1 LADDVLPPFSAR
13 NRGAHAQID
22 NECPE
27 TTRIGLL
34 HLVHRLVELRY
45 VEDWKSVAEE
55 LKRIGRVRPDADIVF
70 AQLLME
76 IAWDRVFD
84 YCERLHSHLAQDV
97 WTYNQQAED
106 LELTKP
112 RSEVQQ
118 YIANE
123 LQLLFL
129 EERLAFQFTDGQVRR
144 RGRRNTA
151 EQISRAELVLGDSR
165 LVAAR
170 LHFGKALR
178 YFRNVSQLDP
188 ENVIKEAVCAVEA
201 TARALFPSGGSTL
214 GSIVN
219 SITGNEVGQL
229 PQSIAKTFHGMY
241 GFRSAGEGVG
251 HGGTTGGPATKE
263 LAEYA
268 LAVCASQIV
277 LLVDIAGASE
287 PDIPF

>member
-1 LADDVLPPFSAR
+1 
-13 NRGAHAQID
+13 
-22 NECPE
+22 
-27 TTRIGLL
+27 
-34 HLVHRLVELRY
+34 VELRY

-55 LKRIGRVRPDADIVF
+55 LKRIARIKPEADIIF
-70 AQLLME
+70 DQLLME
-76 IAWDRVFD
+76 IPWDRVFD
-84 YCERLHSHLAQDV
+84 FCERLHSHLARDV
-97 WTYNQQAED
+97 WTYNPEAED
-106 LELTKP
+106 SALTTP

-118 YIANE
+118 YVANE
-123 LQLLFL
+123 LQRLFL
-129 EERLAFQFTDGQVRR
+129 EENLVFEFADGLVRR
-144 RGRRNTA
+144 RGRRNTV
-151 EQISRAELVLGDSR
+151 EQVSRAGLVLGDGR

-170 LHFGKALR
+170 SHFGKALR

-251 HGGTTGGPATKE
+251 HGGATGGAATKE

-268 LAVCASQIV
+268 LALCASQIV
-277 LLVDIAGASE
+277 LLVDIAAASE

>member
-1 LADDVLPPFSAR
+1 MQF
-13 NRGAHAQID
+13 
-22 NECPE
+22 
-27 TTRIGLL
+27 
-34 HLVHRLVELRY
+34 
-45 VEDWKSVAEE
+45 
-55 LKRIGRVRPDADIVF
+55 VRD
-70 AQLLME
+70 
-76 IAWDRVFD
+76 
-84 YCERLHSHLAQDV
+84 
-97 WTYNQQAED
+97 
-106 LELTKP
+106 
-112 RSEVQQ
+112 
-118 YIANE
+118 
-123 LQLLFL
+123 
-129 EERLAFQFTDGQVRR
+129 FTDGQVRR

-151 EQISRAELVLGDSR
+151 EQISRAELVLGDAR

-219 SITGNEVGQL
+219 SITGNEIGQL
-229 PQSIAKTFHGMY
+229 PQSIAKTLHGMY

-251 HGGTTGGPATKE
+251 HGGAPGGPATKE

-268 LAVCASQIV
+268 LAVSASQIV
-277 LLVDIAGASE
+277 LLVDIAAASE